1 MIAVSCWR
9 YIGMN
14 DTSKYSQIYRD
25 IKELRPED
33 TLQLVIDSKDEE
45 EQMFY
50 QLIGNYLLRQNQMR
64 VIEQNLF

>member
-1 MIAVSCWR
+1 MC
-9 YIGMN
+9 

>member
-1 MIAVSCWR
+1 
-9 YIGMN
+9 MN